1 MPTPKFRNPSEDIA
15 GFDRLTDAQILALTI
30 WGEARGSSLNAQ
42 LAVGEVIM
50 NRVDDGR
57 YGKGVRGVC
66 LKRQAFS
73 CWWEVSP
80 NRERV
85 IVMAIA
91 VLGGRPFPTLAAKR
105 GYLQINALVPGI
117 HGRVVRP
124 VGAGAP
130 CTTIVFLTTSRRC
143 GPWWAKGRVP
153 DFTLEAFKF
162 YVGIDDAPKRRS
174 R

>member
-30 WGEARGSSLNAQ
+30 WGEARGSNLNAQ

-91 VLGGRPFPTLAAKR
+91 VLGGLPFPTLAAKR
-105 GYLQINALVPGI
+105 GYLQINVLVPGI
-117 HGRVVRP
+117 LAESFDRLVP
-124 VGAGAP
+124 GALHYHSVPDDKPA
-130 CTTIVFLTTSRRC
+130 LW
-143 GPWWAKGRVP
+143 PWWARGRVR

>member
-73 CWWEVSP
+73 CWWEVSS

-91 VLGGRPFPTLAAKR
+91 VLGGGPFPTLAAKR
-105 GYLQINALVPGI
+105 AYQQIRALVPGI
-117 HGRVVRP
+117 MDEVFDRLVPGALHYHSVPGRKP
-124 VGAGAP
+124 A
-130 CTTIVFLTTSRRC
+130 LW
-143 GPWWAKGRVP
+143 PWWARGRVP